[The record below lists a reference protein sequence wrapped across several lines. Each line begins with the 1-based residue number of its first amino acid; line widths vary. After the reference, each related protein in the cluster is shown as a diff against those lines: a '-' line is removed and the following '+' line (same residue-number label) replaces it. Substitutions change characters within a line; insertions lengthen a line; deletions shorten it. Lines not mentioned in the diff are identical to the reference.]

1 MYCLNMWKVQQHF
14 VGANIRVSKLW
25 SLVTYLLFIVTFI
38 NCPGPPGA
46 FKRPQRF
53 PSKICFVW
61 RFCMGSQ
68 GA

>member
-38 NCPGPPGA
+38 NCPCPPGA
-46 FKRPQRF
+46 FKRP
-53 PSKICFVW
+53 
-61 RFCMGSQ
+61 
-68 GA
+68 